1 MTEII
6 WELKTVSSGHS
17 LRSNESIVDCLKK
30 KFRDSKIAKNM
41 SIGKFKSM
49 YLIKHD
55 IVPHLKSLLEG
66 DINKSDSHVK
76 SFDEILN
83 EKRRCVK

>member
-17 LRSNESIVDCLKK
+17 LRSNESIVDCFKN
-30 KFRDSKIAKNM
+30 KFRGSKIAKNM

-49 YLIKHD
+49 YLIKHG

-66 DINKSDSHVK
+66 DINKSDSYVK
-76 SFDEILN
+76 SFDETLN
-83 EKRRCVK
+83 EKRGCVK

>member
-1 MTEII
+1 
-6 WELKTVSSGHS
+6 
-17 LRSNESIVDCLKK
+17 
-30 KFRDSKIAKNM
+30 M

-49 YLIKHD
+49 YLIKHG

-66 DINKSDSHVK
+66 DINKSDSYVK
-76 SFDEILN
+76 SFDKILN